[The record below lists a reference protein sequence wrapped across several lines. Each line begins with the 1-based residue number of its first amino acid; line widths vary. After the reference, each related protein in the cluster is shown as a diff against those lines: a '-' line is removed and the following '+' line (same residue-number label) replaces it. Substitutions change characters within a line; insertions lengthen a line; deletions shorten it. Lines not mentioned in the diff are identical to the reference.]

1 MCVCVC
7 VCVCVLELGDC
18 WCLESFQLQNEARL
32 PYFLNVH
39 MLMGVKRWI
48 LVYETG
54 DRQSFVTKEDTE
66 GIAEMLDQ
74 THLIL

>member
-1 MCVCVC
+1 MCVC

-54 DRQSFVTKEDTE
+54 GSKAMTPTAVDGNIIADT
-66 GIAEMLDQ
+66 LD
-74 THLIL
+74 